1 LSDQNRISWIGGA
14 AVIASMTIGVVA
26 FLAAIAAGASGN
38 PVGAGTCLI
47 AAALAFGNVI
57 RAVFA

>member
-1 LSDQNRISWIGGA
+1 M
-14 AVIASMTIGVVA
+14 IASMTIGVVA

-57 RAVFA
+57 RAVFD